1 MICWIFE
8 NLENGKYNLKINEIV
23 LKCWWN
29 VVILMVNFNFGKI
42 NVIFEDNN
50 MFIEKIDINVES
62 VLFFSYI

>member
-8 NLENGKYNLKINEIV
+8 NLENGKYKLKINELV

-29 VVILMVNFNFGKI
+29 VVILMVNVNFGKI

-62 VLFFSYI
+62 LLFF